1 MTTKRET
8 EVTILTT
15 GRVLVGNQPAAS
27 LNQRS
32 IVEGVVGTTATCAVS
47 SSAEMH
53 IAGSKTDAE
62 SESAWNKN
70 SAMRGTVII
79 MVHTMTNPTAVLP

>member
-8 EVTILTT
+8 EVTSLTT
-15 GRVLVGNQPAAS
+15 GRVLMGTQPAAS
-27 LNQRS
+27 LNRRS
-32 IVEGVVGTTATCAVS
+32 TIEGVVGTIMTCVVS

-53 IAGSKTDAE
+53 IARSKTGVE
-62 SESAWNKN
+62 RESAWNKN

-79 MVHTMTNPTAVLP
+79 MVRTMTNLMAVLP